1 MTIVSNR
8 TNGKAEW
15 TTNFCKKGMDMSQD
29 KLETNPM
36 SKLIKPR
43 PKENDFIWI
52 GHGISKVKVNAVK
65 ICIHP

>member
-1 MTIVSNR
+1 MMIVNR
-8 TNGKAEW
+8 RANGKAAC
-15 TTNFCKKGMDMSQD
+15 TAIFCKKDMAMEQD